1 MKIEKIEVG
10 YLQTNCYI
18 LIKNN
23 DCLIIDPG
31 DDFDRIT
38 SKIGNLNVLGIIITH
53 YHFDH
58 IGALED
64 IKNKYKTTIYDINNL
79 EEKKYQIKDFEFE
92 VIHTKGHHDTCIT
105 IYFKEEKIMFTGD
118 FIFKGS
124 IGRTDLETGNMLEMK
139 ASLEKI
145 KKYPK
150 DITIYPG
157 HGEVST
163 LEYEF
168 LNNIYLRKV

>member
-1 MKIEKIEVG
+1 MKVEKIEVG
-10 YLQTNCYI
+10 YLATNCYI

-23 DCLIIDPG
+23 NCLIIDPG
-31 DDFDRIT
+31 DEALKII

-58 IGALED
+58 VGALDE
-64 IKNKYKTTIYDINNL
+64 IKNKYQVNVYDINNL
-79 EEKKYQIKDFEFE
+79 EEKEYRINDFVFD
-92 VIHTKGHHDTCIT
+92 VIYTKGHHDTCIT
-105 IYFKEEKIMFTGD
+105 IYFKEDKVMFVGD

-124 IGRTDLETGNMLEMK
+124 IGRTDLESGNMVEMIN
-139 ASLEKI
+139 SLNKI

-157 HGEVST
+157 HGDKT
-163 LEYEF
+163 NLEYEI
-168 LNNIYLRKV
+168 LNNIYFN